1 MYGQRI
7 YIITQRNKK
16 KKEIYSLTTL
26 FSLPLPKLL
35 SLSLSLSLI
44 LSAILGF
51 PKLKIIFNL
60 TNGLHIGRIV
70 Y

>member
-1 MYGQRI
+1 MVNEDIQSL
-7 YIITQRNKK
+7 KK
-16 KKEIYSLTTL
+16 KKNLNVQSTLNNPTTLSLTHTHTHTH
-26 FSLPLPKLL
+26 
-35 SLSLSLSLI
+35 I

>member
-7 YIITQRNKK
+7 YIITQKNKNKK
-16 KKEIYSLTTL
+16 EMYSLITL
-26 FSLPLPKLL
+26 FSLPLPI
-35 SLSLSLSLI
+35 SLSLSLI
-44 LSAILGF
+44 LSAKLGF

>member
-1 MYGQRI
+1 MVKEDIQSL
-7 YIITQRNKK
+7 KK
-16 KKEIYSLTTL
+16 KKKLNVQSNLNNPTTLSLTHTHTHTHTR
-26 FSLPLPKLL
+26 
-35 SLSLSLSLI
+35 I